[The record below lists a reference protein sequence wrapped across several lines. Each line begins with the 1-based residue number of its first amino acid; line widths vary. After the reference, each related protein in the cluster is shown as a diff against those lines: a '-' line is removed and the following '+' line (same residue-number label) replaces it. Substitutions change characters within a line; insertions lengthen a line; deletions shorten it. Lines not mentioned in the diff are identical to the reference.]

1 MPSHSTGL
9 IRSDEAY
16 SKPMV
21 LERLGVSQ
29 KFWDQML
36 NAGLPF
42 APVGH
47 GRWVLGADLIEFLKK
62 HSVTKQ
68 SEAL

>member
-1 MPSHSTGL
+1 MPNHSSGL

-16 SKPMV
+16 SKSMV

-47 GRWVLGADLIEFLKK
+47 GRWVLGSDLLAFLKK
-62 HSVTKQ
+62 IAVTKQ

>member
-1 MPSHSTGL
+1 MPNHPNGL
-9 IRSDEAY
+9 IRGDEAY
-16 SKPMV
+16 SKLVV

-42 APVGH
+42 SPVGH
-47 GRWVLGADLIEFLKK
+47 GRWVLGADLLEFFKR
-62 HSVTKQ
+62 HSITKQ
-68 SEAL
+68 TEAR